1 MNPSSPKAT
10 VELFHLLL
18 LDLLGRKT
26 DRQHYALKG
35 GCNLRFFLKSIR
47 YSEDMDIDVGPGLP
61 KDKLADLVN
70 RILDSKPFAEVL
82 ALRGIRLAER
92 SAPKQTDTTQRW
104 KFALQVD
111 GVLMPLR
118 TKIEFSRR
126 GMDAGT
132 AFGPIDPLLIRTYGL
147 TPILANHYAP
157 QAALDQKIRALATR
171 REIQARDVFD
181 VDLLLNSGVAPG
193 PLDAAL
199 RRQALDNALAV
210 AFPAFKAQVV
220 SFLDPDHQNQ
230 YDSADVWESIVLR
243 VVAALEDHP

>member
-1 MNPSSPKAT
+1 MLSYSPKAT

-26 DRQHYALKG
+26 DRQHVALKG

-61 KDKLADLVN
+61 KDKLADLVS
-70 RILDSKPFAEVL
+70 RILDSKPFAELL

-104 KFALQVD
+104 KFGLRVEGAPL
-111 GVLMPLR
+111 LLR

-126 GMDAGT
+126 GMDAAT
-132 AFGPIDPLLIRTYGL
+132 VFGPVDPLLIRAYEL
-147 TPILANHYAP
+147 TPILANHYTP
-157 QAALDQKIRALATR
+157 QAALDQKVRALAMR
-171 REIQARDVFD
+171 REVQARDVFD
-181 VDLLLNSGVAPG
+181 LDLLLNSGVAPG

-199 RRQALDNALAV
+199 RRLALNNALSVSFAM
-210 AFPAFKAQVV
+210 FKAQVV
-220 SFLDPDHQNQ
+220 SFLDPDHQSQ
-230 YDSADVWESIVLR
+230 YDSANAWESLVLR
-243 VVAALEDHP
+243 VVAALENRP

>member
-1 MNPSSPKAT
+1 MNIHAPKAT

-70 RILDSKPFAEVL
+70 RILESKPFAELL

-104 KFALQVD
+104 KFGLQLE
-111 GVLMPLR
+111 GVPLLLR

-126 GMDAGT
+126 GMDAET
-132 AFGPIDPLLIRTYGL
+132 TFDPVDSLLIRAYGL
-147 TPILANHYAP
+147 TPILANHYTP

-181 VDLLLNSGVAPG
+181 IDLLLNSGIAPG
-193 PLDAAL
+193 PADAAM
-199 RRQALDNALAV
+199 RRQALDNALSV
-210 AFPAFKAQVV
+210 TFPMFKAQVV
-220 SFLDPDHQNQ
+220 SFLDPDHQNR
-230 YDSADVWESIVLR
+230 YNSADVWDSLVLR
-243 VVAALEDHP
+243 VVAALEAHP